1 MPFMALM
8 AAPLSAMLSVTG
20 GDGSLDYPS
29 HTRARTADNLFWR
42 HHVSP
47 TRAGGWGAPH
57 LGEPFNASIIA
68 ENLRVIVPRTSAPL
82 STACRPYNRLRLRRR
97 SGEPSPVSE
106 LGPWEQV
113 LSE

>member
-20 GDGSLDYPS
+20 DDGSLGYPS

-47 TRAGGWGAPH
+47 TGTKTLVNQGAK
-57 LGEPFNASIIA
+57 A
-68 ENLRVIVPRTSAPL
+68 EVIS
-82 STACRPYNRLRLRRR
+82 
-97 SGEPSPVSE
+97 
-106 LGPWEQV
+106 
-113 LSE
+113 

>member
-8 AAPLSAMLSVTG
+8 AAPLSAILSVTG

-57 LGEPFNASIIA
+57 LG
-68 ENLRVIVPRTSAPL
+68 SAPL

-97 SGEPSPVSE
+97 SREPSPVSE
-106 LGPWEQV
+106 LAPWERV
-113 LSE
+113 LSEEVLAWVPQPDRES

>member
-47 TRAGGWGAPH
+47 TRAGGWGSPPSRRAVQREH
-57 LGEPFNASIIA
+57 H
-68 ENLRVIVPRTSAPL
+68 RRD
-82 STACRPYNRLRLRRR
+82 RYRLRASCELSSQGPRLRCPRHIGR
-97 SGEPSPVSE
+97 LDTIEGTVRFDPAG
-106 LGPWEQV
+106 LHAGG
-113 LSE
+113 

>member
-47 TRAGGWGAPH
+47 TVRSRHQVPAAAGRNEVTWPNRIVTAAAGVAQVRARTHPRPDGGRPQ
-57 LGEPFNASIIA
+57 
-68 ENLRVIVPRTSAPL
+68 
-82 STACRPYNRLRLRRR
+82 AC
-97 SGEPSPVSE
+97 
-106 LGPWEQV
+106 
-113 LSE
+113 

>member
-8 AAPLSAMLSVTG
+8 AAPLSAD
-20 GDGSLDYPS
+20 DGSLVIS
-29 HTRARTADNLFWR
+29 LTRARTADNLFWR

-68 ENLRVIVPRTSAPL
+68 EIDTAFAPL
-82 STACRPYNRLRLRRR
+82 ASDRPKDLG
-97 SGEPSPVSE
+97 SAVHGMPAVQPSAVETP
-106 LGPWEQV
+106 L
-113 LSE
+113 